1 MVQLFRQRSFEDV
14 SFLDIGPEVFQ
25 VLALVAGMA
34 EGVPGVCLVDGK
46 NFIALVARQAIN
58 FYIGG
63 LADKVW
69 VFILV
74 EVLEAASPLG
84 IVAIDNGV
92 LVGKVGLVPVVHE
105 DGSKGVGFFFI
116 AVVEVV
122 VVVLSLDHRIVD
134 LGLVQED
141 PGLNF
146 RIGLFQGLDFFYGFL
161 IRRLVGSLTFFFLV
175 LDLGLDFLNSPVIG
189 STGQVVGPDL
199 VEVKEQNQK

>member
-1 MVQLFRQRSFEDV
+1 M
-14 SFLDIGPEVFQ
+14 DIGPEVFQ

-46 NFIALVARQAIN
+46 NFIALVAHQAIN

-69 VFILV
+69 IFVLV

-141 PGLNF
+141 PDLNF
-146 RIGLFQGLDFFYGFL
+146 RIGLFQGLDFFYGL
-161 IRRLVGSLTFFFLV
+161 LVRGLVGSLVLFFLV

-189 STGQVVGPDL
+189 STGPVVGPDL

>member
-1 MVQLFRQRSFEDV
+1 MVQLFRQGSFEDV

-69 VFILV
+69 VFVLV

-92 LVGKVGLVPVVHE
+92 LVGKIGLVAVVHK

-122 VVVLSLDHRIVD
+122 VIVLSLDHRIVD

-161 IRRLVGSLTFFFLV
+161 VRRLVGSLVLFFLV

-189 STGQVVGPDL
+189 STGLVVGPNL